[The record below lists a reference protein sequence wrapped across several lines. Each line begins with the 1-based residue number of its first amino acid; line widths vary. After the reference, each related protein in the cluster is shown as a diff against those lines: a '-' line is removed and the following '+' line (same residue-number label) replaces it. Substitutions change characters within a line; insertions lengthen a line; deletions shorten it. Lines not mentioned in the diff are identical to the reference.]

1 MKRVVLVAASACVM
15 LELSAAKTPAGVE
28 IPDVPQTTAVLE
40 LEPGEGWWG
49 LGTVF
54 GSRLNAP
61 FDAASKAFSYDNR
74 RHSYGNQTAPF
85 LVSTQGRYV
94 WCEGGFNVALK
105 DGVMTLSSDGQPFEV
120 EKGGATLRDA
130 YLSAAARRFPASGQ
144 RPPDEFFT
152 APQYNTWIE
161 LGLSQSQA
169 GVLKYAKDILAHGF
183 EPGILMIDD
192 TWQLDYGTWEFDPRT
207 FPDPKAMC
215 DELHRLGFKVMLWT
229 CPFVSMDSR
238 EYRQLEAQGGLL
250 RDGLG
255 RPAAI
260 RWWNGVSAVLD
271 FDKPGDI
278 AWYEAQLARLQRD
291 FGIDGFKFDA
301 GDTGYYDVADQR
313 LPPVSR
319 AVEGDLNRHNR
330 AWSKLAEKFPYN
342 EMRASWK
349 SGNRP
354 LVQRLGDKGA
364 DFGAIAILIPDMISA
379 GLLGYG
385 FVCPDMVGGGAY
397 DAFHGGAFDAEAF
410 IRSAQVHALAP
421 MMQFSAAPW
430 RVLSADAFKIVQQA
444 VAIRARF
451 KDYCLE
457 VADIC
462 AKTGEPM
469 LRAMDYQ
476 FPGCGY
482 EKVTDQ
488 FMMGDRLLVAPQVRK
503 GATERSVVIPS
514 GNWTADDGTVVTGP
528 TVIRVK
534 TPLSRLPHFVRRGAI
549 LIR

>member
-1 MKRVVLVAASACVM
+1 MKENLIATAAICAS
-15 LELSAAKTPAGVE
+15 LPLIAAKTPSGVA
-28 IPDVPQTTAVLE
+28 IPDVPQTVTE
-40 LEPGEGWWG
+40 LTIEPGEGWWG

-54 GSRLNAP
+54 GSRLSAP
-61 FDAASKAFSYDNR
+61 FGAESRDFSYDNR
-74 RHSYGNQTAPF
+74 RHAYGNQTAPF
-85 LVSTQGRYV
+85 LVSTHGRYV
-94 WCEGGFNVALK
+94 WCEGGFTAALQK
-105 DGVMTLSSDGQPFEV
+105 GKLTLSSDGQPFV
-120 EKGGATLRDA
+120 VAQGGSTLRDA
-130 YLSAAARRFPASGQ
+130 YLAAAARHFPASGK
-144 RPPDEFFT
+144 RPPAEFFC

-161 LGLSQSQA
+161 LGLSQSQE
-169 GVLKYAKDILAHGF
+169 GVLKYARDIIAHGF
-183 EPGILMIDD
+183 EPGVLMIDD

-207 FPDPKAMC
+207 FPNPKAMC
-215 DELHRLGFKVMLWT
+215 EELHRLGFKVMLWI

-238 EYRQLEAQGGLL
+238 EFRLLESKGGLL
-250 RDGLG
+250 RDGLK

-271 FDKPGDI
+271 FDKESDVS
-278 AWYEAQLARLQRD
+278 WFEQQLSRLQKD

-313 LPPVSR
+313 LPQLTR
-319 AVEGDLNRHNR
+319 EAEGDLNRHNR
-330 AWSKLAEKFPYN
+330 NWSKLAEKFPYN

-364 DFGAIAILIPDMISA
+364 DFGAVSILIPDMISA

-430 RVLSADAFKIVQQA
+430 RVLSEEDFKIIQKL
-444 VAIRARF
+444 VAIRAQF
-451 KDYCLE
+451 KDYYLDL
-457 VADIC
+457 ADKC
-462 AKTGEPM
+462 AETGEPM

-482 EKVTDQ
+482 ESIADQ
-488 FMMGDRLLVAPQVRK
+488 FMMGDRLLVAPQVKK
-503 GATERSVVIPS
+503 GATTREVVLPA
-514 GNWTADDGTVVTGP
+514 GEWTADDGNVVKGP
-528 TVIRVK
+528 VRIMVE
-534 TPLSRLPHFVRRGAI
+534 TPLARLPYFQRR
-549 LIR
+549 